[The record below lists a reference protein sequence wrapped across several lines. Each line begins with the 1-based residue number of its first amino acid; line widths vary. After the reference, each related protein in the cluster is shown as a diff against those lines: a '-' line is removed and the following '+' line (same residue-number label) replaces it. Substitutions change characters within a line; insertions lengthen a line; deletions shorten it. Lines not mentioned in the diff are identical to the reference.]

1 MKEFADRLKIIQRS
15 RRMSQAQLAKIL
27 GIAPGTLSGY
37 MNDKNNPQI
46 TDVARFAQVL
56 GVTIGWLC
64 GEDKPNISDIFNNG
78 DANYSD
84 VLEITDKLVGSRY
97 LGFNVG
103 VEVKERQDLDGYSEG
118 YEEVVFTTQNPVLL
132 DYYKVYG
139 TMAELIG
146 NNRIAPE
153 MGYGLLRNKRMS
165 LSDKKLNG
173 EVEYIEDDDDT
184 LPWERM

>member
-1 MKEFADRLKIIQRS
+1 MKEFADRLKIIQRG
-15 RRMSQAQLAKIL
+15 RRMSQAQLAKTL

-64 GEDKPNISDIFNNG
+64 GEDKPNISDLLNNG
-78 DANYSD
+78 DANYAD

-103 VEVKERQDLDGYSEG
+103 VEVQERHNLDGYSEE
-118 YEEVVFTTQNPVLL
+118 YEEVVFTTQNSVLL
-132 DYYKVYG
+132 EYYKVYT
-139 TMAELIG
+139 TM
-146 NNRIAPE
+146 NRLVDNSGITPA
-153 MGYGLLRNKRMS
+153 MRFDLLHSKRLS
-165 LSDKKLNG
+165 LSNKKLNG
-173 EVEYIEDDDDT
+173 EVFVEVDDDE
-184 LPWERM
+184 LPWD

>member
-15 RRMSQAQLAKIL
+15 RRMSQAQLAKTL

-64 GEDKPNISDIFNNG
+64 GEDKPNISDILNNG
-78 DANYSD
+78 DANYAD
-84 VLEITDKLVGSRY
+84 VLEITNKLVTSQY
-97 LGFNVG
+97 LGFKVAVKPKKKPGVG
-103 VEVKERQDLDGYSEG
+103 GVPEFS
-118 YEEVVFTTQNPVLL
+118 EEVTFTTENPVLL

-139 TMAELIG
+139 TMTELIG
-146 NNRIAPE
+146 NNGITPE
-153 MGYGLLRNKRMS
+153 MGYDLLQTKRMS
-165 LSDKKLNG
+165 LSNKRLNG
-173 EVEYIEDDDDT
+173 EVFVEVDDDE
-184 LPWERM
+184 LPWD